1 MAIAF
6 FHFKH
11 ISRGNGQSVVAA
23 SAYRAGEKLWDESR
37 EEWHDYTKKEV
48 AHTEMLVCA
57 QAPSWASDRDRLWNE
72 VERVEKRSDARL
84 ARDGVLALPNQLS
97 LEQNLGLVQG
107 FLTRQFVERG
117 MVVDFAIHNAK
128 GNPHCHFLATDR
140 HFENGCF
147 AAKKNRKWNE
157 AIFLES
163 LKSDWAKSVN
173 IALEQA
179 GFDES
184 HKITF
189 ELDDS
194 DPRIPQ
200 IHLGSYAA
208 MQKGLEDSGKIVPNR
223 SKRLEAFR
231 EIEETNSAIQ
241 AQLDQ
246 IQKENAQAKA
256 RIRQQ
261 LAALEQEIA
270 EARAIANQQLQT
282 ERSERHEK
290 IATEMLKT
298 AAFAFCFA
306 KLTSHEGDLYKLELK
321 GQTLSITA
329 KDGRGLLV
337 SRQGDRP
344 VIHSPPTEADLV
356 HFREQRQRLD
366 QAAAQAQVE
375 KRNSR

>member
-84 ARDGVLALPNQLS
+84 ARDGVLALPNELS

-200 IHLGSYAA
+200 IHLGHMLPCKRDLRTAA
-208 MQKGLEDSGKIVPNR
+208 KL
-223 SKRLEAFR
+223 F
-231 EIEETNSAIQ
+231 
-241 AQLDQ
+241 
-246 IQKENAQAKA
+246 
-256 RIRQQ
+256 
-261 LAALEQEIA
+261 
-270 EARAIANQQLQT
+270 QT
-282 ERSERHEK
+282 EASGLRRFEK
-290 IATEMLKT
+290 LRKRIALFKLNWIKYKKRTRRLK
-298 AAFAFCFA
+298 
-306 KLTSHEGDLYKLELK
+306 
-321 GQTLSITA
+321 
-329 KDGRGLLV
+329 
-337 SRQGDRP
+337 
-344 VIHSPPTEADLV
+344 
-356 HFREQRQRLD
+356 RESGNSWQR
-366 QAAAQAQVE
+366 
-375 KRNSR
+375 